1 MQHFELKKNKGN
13 NEFFFNE
20 FKIKIAS
27 YLQIL
32 LGLLV
37 LLGPKIV
44 NFLDYKLLT
53 NK

>member
-13 NEFFFNE
+13 NEFFLNE

-27 YLQIL
+27 YLKKL

-44 NFLDYKLLT
+44 NFLD
-53 NK
+53 